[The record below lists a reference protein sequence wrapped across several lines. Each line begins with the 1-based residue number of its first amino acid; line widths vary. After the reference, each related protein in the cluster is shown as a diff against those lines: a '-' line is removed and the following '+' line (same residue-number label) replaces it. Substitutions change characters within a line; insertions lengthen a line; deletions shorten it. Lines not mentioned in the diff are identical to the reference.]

1 MSPEFFRTH
10 SLLVNVFVYQV
21 SFSALFRATV
31 FLYSPGE
38 VSYISRKERE
48 KCENEVNP
56 QSKQISVTESE
67 EERSSFAA

>member
-1 MSPEFFRTH
+1 M
-10 SLLVNVFVYQV
+10 YQD
-21 SFSALFRATV
+21 SFSALLGATE

-48 KCENEVNP
+48 KCENDVNP
-56 QSKQISVTESE
+56 QSKQISVTERE